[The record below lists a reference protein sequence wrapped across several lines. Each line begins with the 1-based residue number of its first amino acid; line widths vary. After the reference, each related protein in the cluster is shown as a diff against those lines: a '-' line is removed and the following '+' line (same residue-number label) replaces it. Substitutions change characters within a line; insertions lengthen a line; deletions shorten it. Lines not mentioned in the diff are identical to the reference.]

1 MTNLA
6 YKIELHCHT
15 FPVSGCSRLYGAE
28 LVRLYSQAGYSAIN
42 ITDHFTPGFFRGQDF
57 SDYFYGYHAAVKE
70 GVKLGLKV
78 YLGAEYRFE
87 GSNND
92 YLLFGVTEDFLR
104 GAVTMF
110 GSSHKD
116 FYEYCKKNDVLI
128 YQAHPFRDGMT
139 RTEPRYLDGV
149 EGYNM
154 HPHHHSR
161 NELALQFAKE
171 NLLPISSGSDAHET
185 HMVGRG
191 GIISETLP
199 ADGLELR
206 DLIRSGNFEL
216 YHEGECV

>member
-1 MTNLA
+1 M
-6 YKIELHCHT
+6 
-15 FPVSGCSRLYGAE
+15 RGADI
-28 LVRLYSQAGYSAIN
+28 VRYYVEAGYSAIN
-42 ITDHFTPGFFRGQDF
+42 IADHFTSGFFRGQDF

-70 GVKLGLKV
+70 GEKRGLKV
-78 YLGAEYRFE
+78 YLGAEFRFD

-92 YLLFGVTEDFLR
+92 YLLFGVDENFLR
-104 GAVTMF
+104 CAAQMF
-110 GSSHKD
+110 DSTHER
-116 FYEYCKKNDVLI
+116 FYEYCHKNGVLI

-139 RTEPRYLDGV
+139 RTDPRFLDGI

-161 NELALQFAKE
+161 NELSLQFAEE
-171 NLLPISSGSDAHET
+171 NGLHIISGSDAHEK

-199 ADGLELR
+199 ENGKELR
-206 DLIRSGNFEL
+206 DLILSKKFEL